1 MTITQQELAGR
12 LKSARE
18 NAGLRQRDVA
28 DELRIARTAVVQIE
42 AGKRAV
48 NSLELAEM
56 ARLYGRGL
64 GEFFA
69 EGSFEDDPLV
79 ALFRAAPEYEDDPD
93 LRREMLKCVDLCR
106 EAANLERLLGQSP
119 SRALTVSYGFAPPST
134 RWEAISQGRYLAGQE
149 RNRLD
154 LGTSPIREIAEIV
167 AHQGVRVTEYAM
179 PDAISGIFFHKHD
192 IGLAIVVN
200 EKHSRTRQMF
210 SYAHEYCHLLVDRE
224 RPGGISHAGNRN
236 ELAEVRANAFAA
248 HFLMPE
254 SAVRSLLGSL
264 GKGES
269 ARQNLEIYD
278 EGDSVPAQKRMPAG
292 SQELRAHEVVITSHY
307 FGVSYEAM
315 LYQLLNLRILRK
327 GDGFEA
333 LMAQKESAPSIRNT
347 LRLADFDDESC
358 RDLSGLLT
366 EQLLS
371 LGIEAYRREE
381 ISRGKL
387 FELAEKVDVGRDEME
402 EMLRYLRLSGE
413 PLEVVLPGE

>member
-1 MTITQQELAGR
+1 MAITQEELARR
-12 LKSARE
+12 LKAARE
-18 NAGLRQRDVA
+18 NAGLTQQGVA
-28 DELRIARTAVVQIE
+28 EEIGITRLAVLRIE

-56 ARLYGRGL
+56 AQLYGRGL
-64 GEFFA
+64 GEFFV
-69 EGSFEDDPLV
+69 EGPFEDDPLV

-93 LRREMLKCVDLCR
+93 LRRELLKCVDLCR
-106 EAANLERLLGQSP
+106 EAANLERLLSLSSSQ
-119 SRALTVSYGFAPPST
+119 ALVVSYGSTAPST
-134 RWEAISQGRYLAGQE
+134 RWEAISQGRRLAEQE

-154 LGTSPIREIAEIV
+154 LGTSPIREIAEII
-167 AHQGVRVTEYAM
+167 ARQGVRVTEYGM
-179 PDAISGIFFHKHD
+179 PDAVSGIFFHKQD
-192 IGLAIVVN
+192 LGFAIVVN
-200 EKHSRTRQMF
+200 ERHSRTRQMF
-210 SYAHEYCHLLVDRE
+210 SYAHEYCHLLADRE

-236 ELAEVRANAFAA
+236 DLSEVRANAFAV
-248 HFLMPE
+248 HFLAPE
-254 SAVRSLLGSL
+254 PGVRTLLSSL

-292 SQELRAHEVVITSHY
+292 SQELRVHEVVIMSRY

-327 GDGFEA
+327 GAKFDA
-333 LMAQKESAPSIRNT
+333 LMEQKESAPSIRRT
-347 LRLADFDDESC
+347 LRLSDFDDES
-358 RDLSGLLT
+358 RRNLPDPLT

-387 FELAEKVDVGRDEME
+387 FELAEKVDVGRDEIE
-402 EMLRYLRLSGE
+402 EMLRYLRLSWE

>member
-18 NAGLRQRDVA
+18 NAGLRQQEVA
-28 DELRIARTAVVQIE
+28 DELGIARTAVVQIE

-64 GEFFA
+64 SEFFV

-93 LRREMLKCVDLCR
+93 LRRELLKCVDLCR
-106 EAANLERLLGQSP
+106 EAANLERLLGLSP
-119 SRALTVSYGFAPPST
+119 SQALVVSYSSTSPST
-134 RWEAISQGRYLAGQE
+134 RWEAISQGRYLAEQE

-154 LGTSPIREIAEIV
+154 LGTSPIREIAEII
-167 AHQGVRVTEYAM
+167 ARQGVRVTEYQM
-179 PDAISGIFFHKHD
+179 PDAISGIFFHKQD
-192 IGLAIVVN
+192 LGFAIVVN
-200 EKHSRTRQMF
+200 ERHSRTRQMF

-248 HFLMPE
+248 HFLVPE
-254 SAVRSLLGSL
+254 PAVRTLLSSL

-278 EGDSVPAQKRMPAG
+278 EEDSVPAQKRMPAG
-292 SQELRAHEVVITSHY
+292 SQELRAHEVVIMSHY

-315 LYQLLNLRILRK
+315 LYQLLNLRVLRK
-327 GDGFEA
+327 GVKFDS
-333 LMAQKESAPSIRNT
+333 LMEQKESVASIRST
-347 LRLADFDDESC
+347 LRLSDLYDESR
-358 RDLSGLLT
+358 RDLSGPLT

-387 FELAEKVDVGRDEME
+387 FELAEKVDVDREEIE
-402 EMLRYLRLSGE
+402 EMLRYLHLSGE
-413 PLEVVLPGE
+413 PLEIVLPGE